1 MAEVDEGGQVQRG
14 APQGGGSTNAFT
26 RKLGPLPVWAWMG
39 VGLGM
44 ALAVSLWRKN
54 KTASTASTTTAGTAT
69 TATSTQTPPFII
81 QNYTGAGAQGPAGP
95 AGPAGST
102 GATGATGTTGAT
114 GSVGVTGTPIPQP
127 GTGKKPPAGGGKNP
141 QPIVYRVKPG
151 DTLSSI
157 AERYHVP
164 GGPQAL
170 YNYQL
175 SSPLRSA
182 QAKQE
187 IKQRGPNLLY
197 SNEEILIPV

>member
-1 MAEVDEGGQVQRG
+1 MAEEDEGGQVQRR
-14 APQGGGSTNAFT
+14 APQGGGTNAFT

-39 VGLGM
+39 VGLGL

-54 KTASTASTTTAGTAT
+54 KASSTASTTAETST

-81 QNYTGAGAQGPAGP
+81 QNYTGTGAQGPAGP
-95 AGPAGST
+95 AGPAGPT
-102 GATGATGTTGAT
+102 GATGATGAPGKP
-114 GSVGVTGTPIPQP
+114 GVGTVTGTPIPQP
-127 GTGKKPPAGGGKNP
+127 GTGKKPPKGGGKNP

-151 DTLSSI
+151 DTLSAI